1 MIRSLALCLLASLM
15 LSNIHAVAQDEPAT
29 PAPTTDQPAVAPAT
43 QAPPADPAKEP
54 PVEPSTKK
62 KDGGPATLEWQKVFG
77 EWKKLLLELRQ
88 SRDNFRNAESAKEAA
103 KIREE
108 YDELLAQGRK
118 LLSDIRRTASAA
130 YAEAP
135 NEDRELR
142 RFLLEMAADE
152 IGADQYEKADVILR
166 ALVANNCPGKHVHNL
181 AGIAAFCLN
190 DFKRAQAEFLM
201 AGKVPV
207 LQGEGKKFNALVS
220 KYTKF
225 FDVADVHIKLWEEES
240 QIRESEAKASLPR
253 VKFTTTKGDI
263 VIELFENEAEQTV
276 GNFIHLVEDG
286 FYDGLK
292 FHRVLSAFMAQ
303 GGCPNG
309 DGRGSPGYYIPC
321 ECEKPNHR
329 KHFRGSLSMAHA
341 GKNTGGSQFFLTFV
355 PASHLN
361 GRHTVFGRVIQGIEV
376 ASSLNRTEDPKAGIS
391 PDKII
396 KAEVLRK
403 TPGKKYEPTKVSQ

>member
-1 MIRSLALCLLASLM
+1 MIRSLALCFLASLL

-29 PAPTTDQPAVAPAT
+29 QAPTTDQPAVAPAA
-43 QAPPADPAKEP
+43 QPDPAEEP
-54 PVEPSTKK
+54 PVEQPAKK
-62 KDGGPATLEWQKVFG
+62 EGVGPATQQWQKVFG
-77 EWKKLLLELRQ
+77 EWKNLLLKLRQ
-88 SRDNFRNAESAKEAA
+88 SRDDFRNAGSAKEAA
-103 KIREE
+103 KIRKE
-108 YDELLAQGRK
+108 YHELLSQGRE
-118 LLSDIRRTASAA
+118 LLTDIRRTASAA

-166 ALVANNCPGKHVHNL
+166 ALVANNCPGKHVHNM

-190 DFKRAQAEFLM
+190 DFKRAQDEFLM
-201 AGKVPV
+201 AGKVPA
-207 LQGEGKKFNALVS
+207 LQGEGKKFNTLVS

-225 FDVADVHIKLWEEES
+225 FDVADIHIKLWEEES
-240 QIRESEAKASLPR
+240 KVRESEAKANLPR

-309 DGRGSPGYYIPC
+309 DGRGGPGYFIPC
-321 ECEKPNHR
+321 ETEKPNHR

-361 GRHTVFGRVIQGIEV
+361 GKHTVFGRVIQGIEV

-403 TPGKKYEPTKVSQ
+403 TAGKKYEPTKVSQ